1 MDLAPYIKSIF
12 GLFFVISLIYITML
26 VLKRW
31 NSFAFLKNNLNKRVS
46 IEDITYIDSKR
57 KLILIK
63 RDNVEHL
70 ILISND
76 RELVIEEKINFTDS
90 V

>member
-1 MDLAPYIKSIF
+1 
-12 GLFFVISLIYITML
+12 ML